1 LFQGTK
7 DKNLKA
13 NTTKVEPVSNH
24 KLFQLLLA
32 AISMALQARA
42 SSTLNADPKPVF
54 SAKLHKRSESLF
66 QKIPPQK
73 EEPKLLA
80 PPVLHFTQLSGWQ
93 IISLI
98 TRGRVVNYHI

>member
-1 LFQGTK
+1 
-7 DKNLKA
+7 
-13 NTTKVEPVSNH
+13 
-24 KLFQLLLA
+24 
-32 AISMALQARA
+32 MALQARA

-80 PPVLHFTQLSGWQ
+80 PPVLHFTQLSIGGWQ

-98 TRGRVVNYHI
+98 TRGEGGELSHLKFFKIVKSPDITL

>member
-1 LFQGTK
+1 
-7 DKNLKA
+7 
-13 NTTKVEPVSNH
+13 
-24 KLFQLLLA
+24 
-32 AISMALQARA
+32 MALQARA

-80 PPVLHFTQLSGWQ
+80 PPVFHFTQLSGWQ

-98 TRGRVVNYHI
+98 TRGEGGELSHLKFFKIVKSPDITL